1 MSEISNHAICEIYDR
16 TVHEIK
22 DFEKNL
28 LEMEKLQESYFR
40 YIDCA
45 RRDLTL
51 RERLR
56 RSYGLLGVHFPS
68 EFVSPETASKLN
80 PLNKQNT
87 DEVRKDLRLW
97 QILEDFLTVVGET
110 TYSGFCSFMYM
121 LKFDE
126 PSSQAFSSAVKTHP
140 DLFEERTRDG
150 EKRIALYRDHRYM
163 RPTSSQRS
171 PA

>member
-1 MSEISNHAICEIYDR
+1 MSEIANHAICEMYHR
-16 TVHEIK
+16 TVHEIR
-22 DFEKNL
+22 DFAKNRKEL
-28 LEMEKLQESYFR
+28 EKLQESYFR
-40 YIDCA
+40 YTDCA
-45 RRDLTL
+45 RRDLQL

-68 EFVSPETASKLN
+68 EFVSPETAPKLSQ
-80 PLNKQNT
+80 LNKQNS
-87 DEVRKDLRLW
+87 DEVREDLRLW

-140 DLFEERTRDG
+140 DLFDEGTRDG
-150 EKRIALYRDHRYM
+150 ERTIALKRGHK
-163 RPTSSQRS
+163 
-171 PA
+171 

>member
-1 MSEISNHAICEIYDR
+1 MSEIANHAICEIYDR
-16 TVHEIK
+16 TVHEIR
-22 DFEKNL
+22 DFEKNRKE
-28 LEMEKLQESYFR
+28 LENLQESYFR
-40 YIDCA
+40 YTDCA
-45 RRDLTL
+45 RRDVML

-68 EFVSPETASKLN
+68 EFVSPETASKLS

-126 PSSQAFSSAVKTHP
+126 PSSQAFSSAVKTHL
-140 DLFEERTRDG
+140 DLFDEGTRDG
-150 EKRIALYRDHRYM
+150 EKRIALKYGH
-163 RPTSSQRS
+163 QL
-171 PA
+171 